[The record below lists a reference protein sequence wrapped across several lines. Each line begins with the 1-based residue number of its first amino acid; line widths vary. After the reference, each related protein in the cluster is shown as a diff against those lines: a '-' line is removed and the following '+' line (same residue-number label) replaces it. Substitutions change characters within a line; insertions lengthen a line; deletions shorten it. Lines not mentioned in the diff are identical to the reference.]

1 MSCSCASS
9 SRWTNVNE
17 ELEHLVVNMPKLTI
31 EEHGEWKELAKMMQD
46 VMAPPEALFHTAN
59 ARDQVIFFGEV
70 GKVYAVKWKDVLD
83 NGNYHNVVYNQ
94 DLDQPVIVVGWTALR
109 DFYQLTGDHLVS
121 LHHYDLLSVYII
133 PKMILFI
140 SPNVYLT
147 EQKVSYSSLDVSS
160 IMYYF
165 LKDKGCTHL
174 YLEDVA
180 ECRLVFNHWRK
191 TLKIE
196 VRWKHLCE
204 TLSLTRD
211 MEMVFEF
218 INPDVNRVLYW
229 PCL

>member
-1 MSCSCASS
+1 
-9 SRWTNVNE
+9 
-17 ELEHLVVNMPKLTI
+17 MPKLTI

-59 ARDQVIFFGEV
+59 ARDQVYV
-70 GKVYAVKWKDVLD
+70 VKWKDVLD

-121 LHHYDLLSVYII
+121 LHHYGKSVFFFLLYSRPLVCLDHSQDDTLYIT
-133 PKMILFI
+133 KCH
-140 SPNVYLT
+140 VYLT

-196 VRWKHLCE
+196 VIYARPCRSPVTWK
-204 TLSLTRD
+204 
-211 MEMVFEF
+211 
-218 INPDVNRVLYW
+218 
-229 PCL
+229 